1 MRLKVYSGPLGN
13 LREPPFDGDEM
24 NLHMPQDPEAES
36 ELKNLAAVPYQII
49 SPGNN
54 APIIGIYQDSMLGSY
69 RFTRENISFSHK
81 EAMNLLMMFD
91 RVNPAALTGGKS
103 VNDRISNFEVMS
115 QILPPLS
122 IKVKNKQFDG
132 EKENIAESNNV
143 VEIKDGH
150 YLRGQMDKGILGS
163 GTKGLI
169 HRVCNSFGN
178 MASAKFIDDL
188 QNIVTE
194 YMKQSSFS
202 VGISDLITSATTN
215 AKIIS
220 IITDKK
226 TDVKKLIDQVQV
238 GIFENNSG
246 KTNEEEFE
254 TKINNILGKAQSE
267 AGREAL
273 KNLSKD
279 NRFVIMFNAGSKG
292 TEINIQQM
300 TACLGQQNVDGKR
313 IPYGFE
319 HRTLPHYTKYDDSP
333 VARGFV
339 ESSYINGLSPQ
350 EVFFHAMGGRIGLID
365 TAVKSVVSNT
375 PIIIIENGEP
385 RYVEI
390 GKWIDNQLDNCATPE
405 DIQHFTERRMELLN
419 TANIYIPTTDENG
432 IVTWGEVT
440 AVTRHDPGTELYE
453 IKTSGG
459 RSVIVTESKS
469 LLIWNSVAKKLVET
483 LTPEIKVGDCVP
495 VTAELCEPPIIKES
509 IDMSVYL
516 PKTKYIYGTEFNTA
530 IQMMEHAM
538 EERSKIPDGWWEENN
553 GLNFVLPYVKKAS
566 LQRTLIRSNTDNIK
580 SGFIYP
586 YHAARKGTSI
596 SDHFELNEENG
607 IFIGLFLA
615 EGNAFRNTVTITNMN
630 DDIIA
635 FMKNWFEK
643 KNICSTERRRI
654 NKIGGTT
661 RTITGNSSIL
671 ATFITKLVGSG
682 AANKYVPTEAFIA
695 PRAFVKGLLNGYY
708 SGDGTIG
715 KNSVEVGSAS
725 SRLIEGIS
733 MLCSRFGI
741 FGKVFKTQLK
751 SNNLGTQNIKPTYRL
766 SIRAQWGQKFA
777 ETISLIDDKKMK
789 KMSGIK
795 WNTNHRNFETYN
807 DIVLDKI
814 VEINIV
820 GVEKY
825 PKVYDL
831 TIPSTLNFG
840 LANGLQVRDT
850 STTGYI
856 QRRLIKG
863 MEDLMVNYDMTVRSS
878 KGKVVQFS
886 YGDDGID
893 TIKVEN
899 QEIPIVEMTMQDI
912 YAHFNVPEDDKGK
925 SKALSGMFVKS
936 ALTRQKKQEAEL
948 NEKCKKYT
956 DYMIENRSK
965 IIKNIFNY
973 KSDKVVRLP
982 VAFMHIIQNVMG
994 QQNVNPNSLVDITML
1009 EAFDLIEET
1018 FDNLLKIQY
1027 AKPTELFRVMYFYYL
1042 SPKDL
1047 LLNKRFNKKALD
1059 ILMQTIV
1066 LDYKRSIVAPGEMVG
1081 MIAAQSIGEPT
1092 TQMSQPFCEHIR
1104 CAKINKNTKM
1114 ISMVSGPIGE
1124 LCDAVIEA
1132 NPDYTFNTG
1141 HVDSVETLLDTL
1153 EDEYYIIGVDAQ
1165 EKTHWNKISH
1175 VSRHP
1180 VNGNLMTCTTKSGRK
1195 VTTTLSHSHLV
1206 RDNQTVVPIV
1216 GADLKEGMRIPVAKH
1231 IDNTFVNE
1239 FVKIGSQDCKLDYLF
1254 GWFVGAYLAEGNV
1267 TKYSVCITNI
1277 SEHFINQTKQ
1287 FAARFDKTCNVNKR
1301 QGEYGPSTQTS
1312 FSCKHVA
1319 ELLLSTCGTG
1329 SFVKIVPNFA
1339 FLAPLEFKAGLIQAY
1354 MDGDGNF
1361 QSDEKHHQIRCCSR
1375 SKQLSKDMAL
1385 MLNYFDIFA
1394 SIKENF
1400 VRGSP
1405 IYNLSISAKYA
1416 KQYEDKIGSLVH
1428 ADKLMNLVKYCERTD
1443 AINLSDEIDKITGL
1457 GEIIAKCGKVL
1468 KLPGQSRNYG
1478 RWAKKESIGRR
1489 TLEKYIEVF
1498 ETSEN
1503 VELISEELR
1512 ILKQAASSGVIW
1524 DEIVNIEIIVPD
1536 QSEYVY
1542 DFTVPANQTF
1552 MTDYG
1557 VIVHNTLNSVTYET
1571 EIIVRD
1577 REGRI
1582 KKTQIGDFIENKIKV
1597 ATKTEY
1603 YKDKDTTYSEVD
1615 DYYEIP
1621 SCTEDGEMLWKR
1633 IEAVTK
1639 HPVINTD
1646 GTNVMLKITTKEQ
1659 REVIVTK
1666 AKGILKLVNGKIIG
1680 ITGEE
1685 LNVGDYLPVS
1695 KMQVDFAETK
1705 ELDLR
1710 TILSPTE
1717 YIYSSEIEKAKA
1729 VMTEHHWWSKHQGST
1744 FTLPYKRSDT
1754 FVAKVSEKLRP
1765 GCKTKTTFA
1774 PGCVYMLQSNFNDY
1788 QIPENLPLDYNL
1800 GYLVGAYAAEGC
1812 MNRFQVSIANNVNSY
1827 FAPILEFCEKHHL
1840 TTKIYKVEDKNQKG
1854 WTSQDI
1860 RIYSTVLCR
1869 LLEHFCGKLSH
1880 NKFVSNE
1887 IIFSNKECLLG
1898 FMDAYI
1904 GGDGCVNTNSKQIG
1918 HSPDISMA
1926 SVSKELLMDVQQI
1939 LNILGVYS
1947 KIYKP
1952 KKMETNNRGSKD
1964 IKQIYQLFVR
1974 NKQSQKLASMLNIK
1988 LDYKQENLKKIL
2000 AHDFKYEYCHSDT
2013 MVPNEIDG
2021 QIVMIPRDKM
2031 TNCFDTYFDKVI
2043 SIEEVS
2049 NTTNYAYDL
2058 TISDT
2063 RNFNIYNGL
2072 ANRDTFHFAG
2082 VASKSN
2088 VTRGVP
2094 RIEEILSLSAS
2105 LKNPS
2110 LTVYLK
2116 PEEETDRDKA
2126 STIQYMLEHTRL
2138 EEIVKSIEIC
2148 FDPDDLNTLIDED
2161 KNTMAQYREFETMV
2175 AECLN
2180 SPVEEEQGDKSKWI
2194 IRIIMDPEVMLEKN
2208 ITMDDVNFTLNN
2220 TYKDEISCVY
2230 SDYNA
2235 DKLVFRIRMKNIID
2249 NAKSRSQKKAKL
2261 NPLDQSDQIYIL
2273 KNFQDTLLNNIVL
2286 RGVKNINKVILRK
2299 IKDNLVEKAGAYI
2312 KKDIWVL
2319 DTIGTN
2325 MLDVLGL
2332 DYIDPNRTF
2341 SNDIIEIYHVL
2352 GMEAARFAL
2361 YNELAEVLEFD
2372 GAYVN
2377 AHHMALLC
2385 DRMTFNY
2392 KMVSI
2397 FRHGINND
2405 DIGPIAKASFEETP
2419 EMFLKAARHAE
2430 LDTMRGISANVMCGQ
2445 EGLYG
2450 TASFQVVL
2458 DINEMINLDEKYKY
2472 ECKADEDIIEESLF
2486 AGLSEKEEVCS
2497 KRQLEIDT
2505 NVSNL
2510 KMEEMGND
2518 NDYDPF
2524 A

>member
-1 MRLKVYSGPLGN
+1 
-13 LREPPFDGDEM
+13 M
-24 NLHMPQDPEAES
+24 NLHMAQDPEAES
-36 ELKNLAAVPYQII
+36 ELRNLAAVPYQII

-69 RFTRENISFSHK
+69 RFTRENINFTHK

-103 VNDRISNFEVMS
+103 SNDRVSNFEVLS

-226 TDVKKLIDQVQV
+226 ADVKKLIDQVQV
-238 GIFENNSG
+238 GVFENSSG

-365 TAVKSVVSNT
+365 TAVK
-375 PIIIIENGEP
+375 
-385 RYVEI
+385 
-390 GKWIDNQLDNCATPE
+390 
-405 DIQHFTERRMELLN
+405 
-419 TANIYIPTTDENG
+419 
-432 IVTWGEVT
+432 
-440 AVTRHDPGTELYE
+440 
-453 IKTSGG
+453 
-459 RSVIVTESKS
+459 
-469 LLIWNSVAKKLVET
+469 
-483 LTPEIKVGDCVP
+483 
-495 VTAELCEPPIIKES
+495 
-509 IDMSVYL
+509 
-516 PKTKYIYGTEFNTA
+516 
-530 IQMMEHAM
+530 
-538 EERSKIPDGWWEENN
+538 
-553 GLNFVLPYVKKAS
+553 
-566 LQRTLIRSNTDNIK
+566 
-580 SGFIYP
+580 
-586 YHAARKGTSI
+586 
-596 SDHFELNEENG
+596 
-607 IFIGLFLA
+607 
-615 EGNAFRNTVTITNMN
+615 
-630 DDIIA
+630 
-635 FMKNWFEK
+635 
-643 KNICSTERRRI
+643 
-654 NKIGGTT
+654 
-661 RTITGNSSIL
+661 
-671 ATFITKLVGSG
+671 
-682 AANKYVPTEAFIA
+682 
-695 PRAFVKGLLNGYY
+695 
-708 SGDGTIG
+708 
-715 KNSVEVGSAS
+715 
-725 SRLIEGIS
+725 
-733 MLCSRFGI
+733 
-741 FGKVFKTQLK
+741 
-751 SNNLGTQNIKPTYRL
+751 
-766 SIRAQWGQKFA
+766 
-777 ETISLIDDKKMK
+777 
-789 KMSGIK
+789 
-795 WNTNHRNFETYN
+795 
-807 DIVLDKI
+807 
-814 VEINIV
+814 
-820 GVEKY
+820 
-825 PKVYDL
+825 
-831 TIPSTLNFG
+831 
-840 LANGLQVRDT
+840 T

-863 MEDLMVNYDMTVRSS
+863 MEDLMVNYDMTVRSN

-899 QEIPIVEMTMQDI
+899 QEIPIVDMTIQDI
-912 YAHFNVPEDDKGK
+912 YAHFNVPEDNKGK

-936 ALTRQKKQEAEL
+936 ALTRQKKQEEQI

-956 DYMIENRSK
+956 DYMIDNRSK

-973 KSDKVVRLP
+973 KSDKVVHLP

-1009 EAFDLIEET
+1009 EAFDVIEET
-1018 FDNLLKIQY
+1018 FDSLLKIHY
-1027 AKPTELFRVMYFYYL
+1027 AQPTELFRVMYFYYL

-1059 ILMQTIV
+1059 ILLQTIV
-1066 LDYKRSIVAPGEMVG
+1066 LDYKRAIVAPGEMVG

-1092 TQMSQPFCEHIR
+1092 TQM
-1104 CAKINKNTKM
+1104 
-1114 ISMVSGPIGE
+1114 
-1124 LCDAVIEA
+1124 
-1132 NPDYTFNTG
+1132 
-1141 HVDSVETLLDTL
+1141 
-1153 EDEYYIIGVDAQ
+1153 
-1165 EKTHWNKISH
+1165 
-1175 VSRHP
+1175 
-1180 VNGNLMTCTTKSGRK
+1180 
-1195 VTTTLSHSHLV
+1195 
-1206 RDNQTVVPIV
+1206 
-1216 GADLKEGMRIPVAKH
+1216 
-1231 IDNTFVNE
+1231 
-1239 FVKIGSQDCKLDYLF
+1239 
-1254 GWFVGAYLAEGNV
+1254 
-1267 TKYSVCITNI
+1267 
-1277 SEHFINQTKQ
+1277 
-1287 FAARFDKTCNVNKR
+1287 
-1301 QGEYGPSTQTS
+1301 
-1312 FSCKHVA
+1312 
-1319 ELLLSTCGTG
+1319 
-1329 SFVKIVPNFA
+1329 
-1339 FLAPLEFKAGLIQAY
+1339 
-1354 MDGDGNF
+1354 
-1361 QSDEKHHQIRCCSR
+1361 
-1375 SKQLSKDMAL
+1375 
-1385 MLNYFDIFA
+1385 
-1394 SIKENF
+1394 
-1400 VRGSP
+1400 
-1405 IYNLSISAKYA
+1405 
-1416 KQYEDKIGSLVH
+1416 
-1428 ADKLMNLVKYCERTD
+1428 
-1443 AINLSDEIDKITGL
+1443 
-1457 GEIIAKCGKVL
+1457 
-1468 KLPGQSRNYG
+1468 
-1478 RWAKKESIGRR
+1478 
-1489 TLEKYIEVF
+1489 
-1498 ETSEN
+1498 
-1503 VELISEELR
+1503 
-1512 ILKQAASSGVIW
+1512 
-1524 DEIVNIEIIVPD
+1524 
-1536 QSEYVY
+1536 
-1542 DFTVPANQTF
+1542 
-1552 MTDYG
+1552 
-1557 VIVHNTLNSVTYET
+1557 TLNSVTYET
-1571 EIIVRD
+1571 PIIVRD
-1577 REGRI
+1577 REGKI
-1582 KKTQIGDFIENKIKV
+1582 NKIQIGDFIENKIKV

-1621 SCTEDGEMLWKR
+1621 SCTEDGEMLWKQ

-1680 ITGEE
+1680 ITGDE
-1685 LNVGDYLPVS
+1685 LRVGDYLPVS
-1695 KMQVDFAETK
+1695 KMTVDFAETMI
-1705 ELDLR
+1705 LDLK

-1717 YIYSSEIEKAKA
+1717 YIYSSEIEKAKT
-1729 VMTEHHWWSKHQGST
+1729 VMTEYHWWTKHQGST
-1744 FTLPYKRSDT
+1744 FTLPYKRSDS
-1754 FVAKVSEKLRP
+1754 FVAKVGQQLRN
-1765 GCKTKTTFA
+1765 GCKTKTTFT
-1774 PGCVYMLQSNFNDY
+1774 PNCVYMLQSNMNDY
-1788 QIPENLPLDYNL
+1788 QIPEHLPLDYNL
-1800 GYLVGAYAAEGC
+1800 GYLIGAYAAEGC
-1812 MNRFQVSIANNVNSY
+1812 MTRFQVSISNNVDSY
-1827 FAPILEFCEKHHL
+1827 FAPILEFCNKHNL

-1880 NKFVSNE
+1880 NKFVSDD

-1904 GGDGCVNTNSKQIG
+1904 GGDGCVNVNNNY
-1918 HSPDISMA
+1918 SPDIFMS

-1939 LNILGVYS
+1939 LNILGCYS
-1947 KIYKP
+1947 KIHKP
-1952 KKMETNNRGSKD
+1952 KKMETNNRGSLD
-1964 IKQIYQLFVR
+1964 IKQIYNLFVR
-1974 NKQSQKLASMLNIK
+1974 NKQAQKLASMLNIK
-1988 LDYKQENLKKIL
+1988 IDYKQENLKKIL
-2000 AHDFKYEYCHSDT
+2000 THKYKYDYCKSDNL
-2013 MVPNEIDG
+2013 VPNEVDG
-2021 QIVMIPRDKM
+2021 KVVMIPRDKM
-2031 TNCFDTYFDKVI
+2031 TNCFDTYFDKVV

-2072 ANRDTFHFAG
+2072 AQKDTFHFAG

-2116 PEEETDRDKA
+2116 PEDETDREKA

-2138 EEIVKSIEIC
+2138 EEVVKSIEIC
-2148 FDPDDLNTLIDED
+2148 FDPDDLNTMIDED
-2161 KNTMAQYREFETMV
+2161 KNTMSQYREFETMV
-2175 AECLN
+2175 AECMN
-2180 SPVEEEQGDKSKWI
+2180 TSVVDDSAEKSKWI

-2208 ITMDDVNFTLNN
+2208 ITMDDINFTLNN
-2220 TYKDEISCVY
+2220 VYKEEISCVY

-2286 RGVKNINKVILRK
+2286 RGVKNIDKVILRK
-2299 IKDNLVEKAGAYI
+2299 IKDNLVEKSGAYI

-2332 DYIDPNRTF
+2332 DYIDPNRTY
-2341 SNDIIEIYHVL
+2341 SNDIIEIFNVL
-2352 GMEAARFAL
+2352 GMEAARFAI

-2385 DRMTFNY
+2385 DRMTFNF
-2392 KMVSI
+2392 KMISI

-2458 DINEMINLDEKYKY
+2458 DLNEMINLEENYKY
-2472 ECKADEDIIEESLF
+2472 EYKSNEDIIEETLF

-2497 KRQLEIDT
+2497 KRQLEIET
-2505 NVSNL
+2505 NVSNI
-2510 KMEEMGND
+2510 KMEEMGKD
-2518 NDYDPF
+2518 ND
-2524 A
+2524 